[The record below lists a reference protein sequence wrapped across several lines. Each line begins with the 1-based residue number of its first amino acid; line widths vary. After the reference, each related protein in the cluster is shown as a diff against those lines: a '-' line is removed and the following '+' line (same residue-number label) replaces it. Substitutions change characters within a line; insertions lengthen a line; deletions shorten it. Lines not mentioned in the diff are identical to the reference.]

1 MITLQCMTCK
11 APLHYHT
18 SGMTCRSC
26 GFSIDHDLLLQ
37 TKCASCDNLLEEYEK
52 TTGIC
57 IFCQYDIVRGT
68 K

>member
-1 MITLQCMTCK
+1 VQCITYK

-26 GFSIDHDLLLQ
+26 GFTVDHELLLDS
-37 TKCASCDNLLEEYEK
+37 KCASCGHLLEESEK
-52 TTGIC
+52 TAGIC
-57 IFCQYDIVRGT
+57 IFCQYDIVRGS

>member
-1 MITLQCMTCK
+1 MQCKTCN

-26 GFSIDHDLLLQ
+26 GFSVDHELLLSER
-37 TKCASCDNLLEEYEK
+37 CGSCDNLLEEPEK

-57 IFCQYDIVRGT
+57 VFCQYDIVKGN

>member
-1 MITLQCMTCK
+1 MQCKTCK

-26 GFSIDHDLLLQ
+26 GFSVDHQFLLQ
-37 TKCASCDNLLEEYEK
+37 HRCVSCDQLLEESEK

-57 IFCQYDIVRGT
+57 IFCQYDIVRGS

>member
-1 MITLQCMTCK
+1 MQCKSCK

-26 GFSIDHDLLLQ
+26 GFTVDHGLLLDS
-37 TKCASCDNLLEEYEK
+37 KCSSCDHLLEESEK
-52 TTGIC
+52 AKGIC
-57 IFCQYDIVRGT
+57 IFCQYDIMRGN